1 MNIFVLDSD
10 PRVAAQHMC
19 NKHVVKM
26 IVESCQLMST
36 AHHVLDGQHI
46 SRTAKN
52 GRKFGTYEHTR
63 PGFKFL
69 RCTMINHP
77 CTIWTRSSKQAY
89 YWLWEHTQELL
100 KVYRSRYDKV
110 HSYDDMVQYSLVHA
124 PTKISDCRM
133 SPFPQAMPDKYKHK
147 DAVTAY
153 RAYYINEKR
162 RFAKWPDGKIPKWY
176 LDGCAEYDILHP
188 SQTEEQGLVST

>member
-1 MNIFVLDSD
+1 MNIFVLDND
-10 PRVAAQHMC
+10 PRVAANYMC

-36 AHHVLDGQHI
+36 AHHVLDGQVI

-52 GRKFGTYEHTR
+52 GRKFGTYEHVR

-89 YWLWEHTQELL
+89 YWLWEHTNELL
-100 KVYRSRYDKV
+100 KVYRSRYDKI
-110 HSYDDMVQYSLVHA
+110 HAYDDMMQYSLIHA
-124 PTKISDCRM
+124 PRNISGCTM
-133 SPFPQAMPDKYKHK
+133 APFAQAMPDQYKRE
-147 DAVTAY
+147 DAVEAY
-153 RAYYINEKR
+153 RAYYIGEKS
-162 RFAKWPDGKIPKWY
+162 RFAVWPDNQTPKWY
-176 LDGCAEYDILHP
+176 LDGIQKHDII
-188 SQTEEQGLVST
+188 SV

>member
-1 MNIFVLDSD
+1 MNIFVLDND
-10 PRVAAQHMC
+10 PRVAANYMC

-36 AHHVLDGQHI
+36 AHHVLDGQTI
-46 SRTAKN
+46 TRTAKN
-52 GRKFGTYEHTR
+52 GRKFGTYEHVR

-69 RCTMINHP
+69 RCTMMNHP

-89 YWLWEHTQELL
+89 YWLWEHTHELL
-100 KVYRSRYDKV
+100 KVYKVRYEKV
-110 HSYDDMVQYSLVHA
+110 HAYDDMVQYSLVHA

-133 SPFPQAMPDKYKHK
+133 PPFAQAMPEQYKNA

-153 RAYYINEKR
+153 RNYYIGEKS
-162 RFAKWPDGKIPKWY
+162 RFARWPLGKIPKWY
-176 LDGCAEYDILHP
+176 LDGCAKPDIIHP

>member
-1 MNIFVLDSD
+1 MNIFVLDND
-10 PRVAAQHMC
+10 PRVAANHMC

-46 SRTAKN
+46 TRTAKN
-52 GRKFGTYEHTR
+52 GRKFGTYEHIR

-89 YWLWEHTQELL
+89 YWLWEHTNELL

-110 HSYDDMVQYSLVHA
+110 HSYDDMVQYSLVHT
-124 PTKISDCRM
+124 PTKISDCSM
-133 SPFPQAMPDKYKHK
+133 PPFAQAMPDKYKHT
-147 DAVTAY
+147 DAATAY
-153 RAYYINEKR
+153 RAYYIGEKR

-188 SQTEEQGLVST
+188 SQSNEKGLAVT